1 MAVDQTK
8 PLHGDDARP
17 RPEAEGGGHASV
29 GHAEEVTEDARG
41 DLFAERREVSREAAQ
56 REDAINFS
64 RSRTSSA

>member
-17 RPEAEGGGHASV
+17 RPEAQGGGHASV

-41 DLFAERREVSREAAQ
+41 DLFAGAP
-56 REDAINFS
+56 
-64 RSRTSSA
+64 